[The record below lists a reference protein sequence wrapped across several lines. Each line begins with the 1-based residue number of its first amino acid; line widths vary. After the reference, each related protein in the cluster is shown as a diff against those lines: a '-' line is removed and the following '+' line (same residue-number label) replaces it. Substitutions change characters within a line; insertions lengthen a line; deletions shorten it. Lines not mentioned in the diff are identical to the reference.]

1 MTSCG
6 CFECI
11 VGMTADMQGVIV
23 VNREYGGETP
33 IGMKFST
40 LAGSVGGGKQT
51 PGFIGVG
58 RKYLT
63 SKKFISA
70 DGGLHRIMWMPK
82 ALKEALEEDIRKRC
96 EELGTPDFFDKI
108 ADETEVTSPE
118 QLMEWVAKVD
128 HPAMKLNPLIG

>member
-1 MTSCG
+1 G

-11 VGMTADMQGVIV
+11 VAMTADMQAVIV
-23 VNREYGGETP
+23 VNREYPGMTP

-58 RKYLT
+58 RKYLV

-70 DGGLHRIMWMPK
+70 DGGFFRIAWMPK
-82 ALKEALEEDIRKRC
+82 DLKEAMRDDLKRRS
-96 EELGTPDFFDKI
+96 EELGMPDFVEKI
-108 ADETEVTSPE
+108 ADETVCTDAEG
-118 QLMEWVAKVD
+118 LMEWMVKVD
-128 HPAMKLNPLIG
+128 HPALKMPPLLQ